1 MELEEVITRQ
11 VLIEILLNQQ
21 AWWSASGQLEY
32 NTTPFDTASQM
43 AALNHDL
50 ELWLNSISTT

>member
-1 MELEEVITRQ
+1 MGLEEAITGQ
-11 VLIEILLNQQ
+11 VLTEILLNRQ

-50 ELWLNSISTT
+50 GAMA

>member
-50 ELWLNSISTT
+50 GAVA